1 MIHLSPTQPEITERL
16 EEVEGEI
23 RYLVCVVRVCDCEVT
38 LKFEAFPGHVIWH
51 LAVNDLLAGVSF
63 F

>member
-1 MIHLSPTQPEITERL
+1 M
-16 EEVEGEI
+16 
-23 RYLVCVVRVCDCEVT
+23 RYLVSVVRVCDCEVT

-63 F
+63 FF